1 MKKLIINKKKKNKK
15 KVFSFF
21 FYNIQF
27 FYYVRI
33 IIIIRYLVFADIK
46 TFKKNL
52 PKISVGKA
60 SDNSFKK
67 ILYN

>member
-15 KVFSFF
+15 KVFSL

-33 IIIIRYLVFADIK
+33 IKIIRYLVFADIK

-60 SDNSFKK
+60 EDNSFQK